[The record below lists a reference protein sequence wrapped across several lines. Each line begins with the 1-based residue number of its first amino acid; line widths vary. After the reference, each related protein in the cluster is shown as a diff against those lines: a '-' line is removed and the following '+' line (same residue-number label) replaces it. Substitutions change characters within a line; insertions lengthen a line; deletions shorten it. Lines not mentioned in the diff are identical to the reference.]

1 LSLQYLKYLNKT
13 INKHI
18 GKMAEEVADIESQ
31 LANIVELLEESP
43 NDEALL
49 ALKKDMVE
57 LLELSRASIEGE
69 ATTAEESA
77 ASTTTTAAEISDDLP
92 LPPPPPVDTTTI
104 SDDLPLP
111 PPPVNTAHHESS
123 AANEAPPPMAAAH
136 ANIYND
142 VDSGVVQTLASIKKV
157 VPHKAKKSS
166 SKKKKVKDFVLPDH
180 LIPTDDD
187 TDAERNKKRR
197 SAKSLKNKYR
207 HEKKEI
213 ESSNKQKSW
222 QSFQKKTVGKN
233 KSDDSSIFATKE
245 GVNDRV
251 GVVSKKQLTEFGTRK
266 RHK

>member
-1 LSLQYLKYLNKT
+1 
-13 INKHI
+13 
-18 GKMAEEVADIESQ
+18 MAEEVAEYESQ
-31 LANIVELLEESP
+31 LVNIVQLLEESP
-43 NDEALL
+43 DDEALL
-49 ALKKDMVE
+49 ALKKDMEE
-57 LLELSRASIEGE
+57 LLELSRASIEE

-77 ASTTTTAAEISDDLP
+77 STTATTTAISDDLP
-92 LPPPPPVDTTTI
+92 LPPPPPPPFDTTTI

-111 PPPVNTAHHESS
+111 PPPVDAAHESS
-123 AANEAPPPMAAAH
+123 AANEAPPMAAAH

-166 SKKKKVKDFVLPDH
+166 NKKKKVKDFVLPDH

-222 QSFQKKTVGKN
+222 QSFQKKTVGK

-251 GVVSKKQLTEFGTRK
+251 GVVSKKHLTEFGARK

>member
-1 LSLQYLKYLNKT
+1 
-13 INKHI
+13 
-18 GKMAEEVADIESQ
+18 MAEEVAEYESQ
-31 LANIVELLEESP
+31 LANIVQLLEESP
-43 NDEALL
+43 DDEALL
-49 ALKKDMVE
+49 ALKKDMEE
-57 LLELSRASIEGE
+57 LLELSRASIEE
-69 ATTAEESA
+69 ATSSEESA
-77 ASTTTTAAEISDDLP
+77 STTFTTTSISDDLP
-92 LPPPPPVDTTTI
+92 LPPPPPPPPFETTSI

-111 PPPVNTAHHESS
+111 PPPVDAAH
-123 AANEAPPPMAAAH
+123 EAPPMAAAH

-166 SKKKKVKDFVLPDH
+166 NKKKKVKDFVLPDH

-222 QSFQKKTVGKN
+222 QSFQKKTVGK

-251 GVVSKKQLTEFGTRK
+251 GVVSKKQLTEFGARK

>member
-1 LSLQYLKYLNKT
+1 
-13 INKHI
+13 
-18 GKMAEEVADIESQ
+18 MAEEVAEYESQ
-31 LANIVELLEESP
+31 LANIVQLLEESP
-43 NDEALL
+43 DDEALL
-49 ALKKDMVE
+49 ALKKDMEE
-57 LLELSRASIEGE
+57 LLELSRASIEAE
-69 ATTAEESA
+69 ATTSEQL
-77 ASTTTTAAEISDDLP
+77 ASTTITTTAISDDLP
-92 LPPPPPVDTTTI
+92 LPPPPPPHFDATSI

-111 PPPVNTAHHESS
+111 PPPVDAAHNESS
-123 AANEAPPPMAAAH
+123 AANEAPPMAAAAH

-157 VPHKAKKSS
+157 APHKAKKSS
-166 SKKKKVKDFVLPDH
+166 NKKKKVKDFVLPDH

-197 SAKSLKNKYR
+197 SAKALKNKYR

-222 QSFQKKTVGKN
+222 QSFQKKTVGK
-233 KSDDSSIFATKE
+233 KSDDSSSIFATKE

-251 GVVSKKQLTEFGTRK
+251 GVVSKKQLTEFGARK

>member
-1 LSLQYLKYLNKT
+1 
-13 INKHI
+13 
-18 GKMAEEVADIESQ
+18 MAEEVAEYESQ
-31 LANIVELLEESP
+31 LANIVQLLEESP
-43 NDEALL
+43 DDEALL
-49 ALKKDMVE
+49 ALKKDMEE
-57 LLELSRASIEGE
+57 LLELSRASIEE
-69 ATTAEESA
+69 ETTTSEQL
-77 ASTTTTAAEISDDLP
+77 ASTTVTTTAISDDLP
-92 LPPPPPVDTTTI
+92 LPPPPPHFDATSI

-111 PPPVNTAHHESS
+111 PPPVDAAHNESS
-123 AANEAPPPMAAAH
+123 AANEAPPMAAAAH

-157 VPHKAKKSS
+157 APHKAKKSS
-166 SKKKKVKDFVLPDH
+166 NKKKKVKDFVLPDH

-197 SAKSLKNKYR
+197 SAKALKNKYR

-222 QSFQKKTVGKN
+222 QSFQKKTVGK
-233 KSDDSSIFATKE
+233 KSDDSSSIFATKE

-251 GVVSKKQLTEFGTRK
+251 GVVSKKQLTEFGARK